1 MQCIHIMPQ
10 VTLLMLY
17 EQFADWEKPNSV
29 AIMQMQRAYE
39 SVVGIVH
46 LIPSNL
52 DVSIIMNSMMCL

>member
-1 MQCIHIMPQ
+1 
-10 VTLLMLY
+10 MLY
-17 EQFADWEKPNSV
+17 EQFADWDTPNCV

-39 SVVGIVH
+39 SIVGIVH